1 MTSFTL
7 QSPPIG
13 SLPGTP
19 STPVDRSRDPV
30 ALGAFV
36 RRTRPWGRHQGE
48 LSVAVTCALWALLVG
63 AGAVGG
69 WLVAVRTGAAPCS
82 GPVCSLAT
90 LGRPT
95 LLLTLAAVC
104 VGTLLVLVPFTR
116 GLTKAGAP
124 EIAAMVEKEHPQIAA
139 VLAGIGSLLGV
150 VAVAVL
156 TVAIAFVGVAGLLAV
171 VERG

>member
-13 SLPGTP
+13 SLSGTS
-19 STPVDRSRDPV
+19 STLVEQSREPD

-36 RRTRPWGRHQGE
+36 RTTQPWGRHQGE
-48 LSVAVTCALWALLVG
+48 LSVPVTVLLWAELVLS
-63 AGAVGG
+63 GAVGG
-69 WLVAVRTGAAPCS
+69 WLVAVRAGAAPCR
-82 GPVCSLAT
+82 GPVCTLAT

-104 VGTLLVLVPFTR
+104 VGSLLVLVPFTR
-116 GLTKAGAP
+116 GLTRAGGY
-124 EIAAMVEKEHPQIAA
+124 EIAAMIAGGT
-139 VLAGIGSLLGV
+139 AGIVSLLGV
-150 VAVAVL
+150 IALAVL
-156 TVAIAFVGVAGLLAV
+156 TVAVAFVVVAGLLAV